1 MKTTTQFSRRG
12 VSHTPQSHTHQSH
25 THQSHTHQLNMPQLN
40 MPHHRHNIRLKG
52 YDYSADGI
60 YFITICTK
68 NRQHLFG
75 HVADGEMVL
84 NETGQIVKSEWLNT
98 VNVRQD
104 EVILHEFV
112 VMPNHFHAIIE
123 ISRRRGVSNTP
134 LSHTPLSHTPLSH
147 TPLSNT
153 SLSHA
158 SISHTPN
165 NGVCNTMEG
174 VCDTMEGVCDTMEGV
189 CDTTEGVCNT
199 MEGVCNTME
208 GVCNTME
215 GVCNTTEGVC
225 NTMEGVC
232 DTMEGVCDTVGGV
245 CDTPLRSPSKSLG
258 AIVRGFK
265 SAVSKKIGLSVW
277 QRNYHEH
284 IIRDSRGFEKISK
297 YIRNNPACWD
307 MDRFHN

>member
-12 VSHTPQSHTHQSH
+12 VSHTPQSHTPQSH
-25 THQSHTHQLNMPQLN
+25 TPQSHT
-40 MPHHRHNIRLKG
+40 PHHRRSIRLKG

-98 VNVRQD
+98 VNVRQG
-104 EVILHEFV
+104 EVILHDFV

-123 ISRRRGVSNTP
+123 ICHRRGVSHTPLSNTP
-134 LSHTPLSHTPLSH
+134 LSHTPLSHAPL
-147 TPLSNT
+147 
-153 SLSHA
+153 
-158 SISHTPN
+158 SHTPN

-174 VCDTMEGVCDTMEGV
+174 VCDTTEGV
-189 CDTTEGVCNT
+189 CDTTEGVCNAT
-199 MEGVCNTME
+199 V
-208 GVCNTME
+208 
-215 GVCNTTEGVC
+215 
-225 NTMEGVC
+225 GVC
-232 DTMEGVCDTVGGV
+232 DTTAGVCDTAEGV
-245 CDTPLRSPSKSLG
+245 CDTPLRSFRSPSKSLG

>member
-12 VSHTPQSHTHQSH
+12 VSHTPQSHTPQSH
-25 THQSHTHQLNMPQLN
+25 TPQLN
-40 MPHHRHNIRLKG
+40 MPHHRHSIRLKG
-52 YDYSADGI
+52 YDYSADGF

-75 HVADGEMVL
+75 HVVNGEMVL
-84 NETGQIVKSEWLNT
+84 NEKGQIVKSEWLNT
-98 VNVRQD
+98 INVRQG

-123 ISRRRGVSNTP
+123 ISRRRGVSHTPQSHTSLSHASQSHASQSHASQSNTP
-134 LSHTPLSHTPLSH
+134 LSHTFQ
-147 TPLSNT
+147 
-153 SLSHA
+153 
-158 SISHTPN
+158 SHTPN
-165 NGVCNTMEG
+165 NGVCNTME
-174 VCDTMEGVCDTMEGV
+174 
-189 CDTTEGVCNT
+189 
-199 MEGVCNTME
+199 
-208 GVCNTME
+208 
-215 GVCNTTEGVC
+215 
-225 NTMEGVC
+225 
-232 DTMEGVCDTVGGV
+232 GV